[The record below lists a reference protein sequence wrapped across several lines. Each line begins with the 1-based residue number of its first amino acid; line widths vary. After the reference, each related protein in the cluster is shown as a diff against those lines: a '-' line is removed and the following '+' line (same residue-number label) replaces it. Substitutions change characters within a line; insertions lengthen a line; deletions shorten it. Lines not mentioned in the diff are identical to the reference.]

1 MSATATAP
9 ATGLAAADPGRESA
23 RVTGWRRLV
32 HSLFQNPLAVAG
44 LVVLV
49 LMTLAAI
56 FAPVVAPYDPEWQE
70 RGERLVSPLSTGED
84 TGRFYF
90 LGTDPLG
97 RDILSRLIYGA
108 RISLLIG
115 FSSVAISAPAGLL
128 LGLISGYSHRWAD
141 DVIMRIADIQLAFP
155 FILLPMVI
163 VSVLG
168 PSIPNL
174 ILVLAISGWV
184 IYARVVRGQVLRM
197 KEMEFIQAS
206 ESVGCSGS
214 RILLRHLMPN
224 VLTPVI
230 VLVTFGLASMILL
243 ESSLSFLGLGVQPPT
258 PSWGGMLNESRN
270 YISQAWWV
278 SVMPGVAIMVT
289 VLSVN
294 FLGDWLR
301 DILDPKEQMN

>member
-1 MSATATAP
+1 MSATATQPQILGAVIEE
-9 ATGLAAADPGRESA
+9 RESESRTGMRRMLRA
-23 RVTGWRRLV
+23 LLRDRV
-32 HSLFQNPLAVAG
+32 AVLG
-44 LVVLV
+44 ITILLI
-49 LMTLAAI
+49 MTFAAV

-70 RGERLVSPLSTGED
+70 RSDRLIAPLSHGED
-84 TGRFYF
+84 SGNFYL

-97 RDILSRLIYGA
+97 RDILSRMIYGA
-108 RISLLIG
+108 RVSMLIG
-115 FSSVAISAPAGLL
+115 FLSVALAAPVGVVLGLL
-128 LGLISGYSHRWAD
+128 AGYSNKWVD
-141 DVIMRIADIQLAFP
+141 DGIMRLGDIQLAFP
-155 FILLPMVI
+155 FILLAMVI

-168 PSIPNL
+168 PSIRNL
-174 ILVLAISGWV
+174 IVVLAISGWV
-184 IYARVVRGQVLRM
+184 IYARVVRGQVIRL
-197 KEMEFIQAS
+197 KEMEFVQAATAS
-206 ESVGCSGS
+206 GCSS
-214 RILLRHLMPN
+214 WRILFRHLMPN
-224 VLTPVI
+224 ALTPVI

-301 DILDPKEQMN
+301 DILDPKEQVK